1 MSKAKYR
8 YTPILKGEGDTTLR
22 MKQVLMVDIK
32 LENISENNKLAK
44 GCNNKK
50 GKQLEAL
57 RIRKEDID
65 ELIGEIRRRD
75 QFDEESDININ
86 ETMTYTNEVEETD

>member
-1 MSKAKYR
+1 M
-8 YTPILKGEGDTTLR
+8 PKGEGDTTLR

-44 GCNNKK
+44 GYNNKK

-75 QFDEESDININ
+75 QFDEESDINSN
-86 ETMTYTNEVEETD
+86 ETMTYTNEIEETD